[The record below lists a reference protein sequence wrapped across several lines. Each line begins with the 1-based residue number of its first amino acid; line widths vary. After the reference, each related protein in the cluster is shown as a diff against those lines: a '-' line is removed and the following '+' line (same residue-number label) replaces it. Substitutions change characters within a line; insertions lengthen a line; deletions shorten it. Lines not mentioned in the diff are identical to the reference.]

1 MCNSTSTSS
10 QWSAWPSV
18 WPQTK
23 EMWAS
28 IHFHVPLC
36 LFCEIRLAFNRCYF
50 SPVRFSLRPVWPEM
64 NWPLLYVIDI
74 GWLPTVT
81 AARPPHQ
88 FLGDQKA
95 WRIQTLFFS
104 PYSSPGACETWETA
118 TGNLMSPGCQH
129 LKRPRGIAERQRG
142 QCDSMLHVNVT
153 QIGTTCDWKTDS
165 LSSIANIET
174 HPVEL
179 THT

>member
-74 GWLPTVT
+74 GWLPRVT

-88 FLGDQKA
+88 FLVDQTA
-95 WRIQTLFFS
+95 WRIQTLFFFLLFTRRLRNMRNCNWK
-104 PYSSPGACETWETA
+104 PDVTRVPTPETA
-118 TGNLMSPGCQH
+118 
-129 LKRPRGIAERQRG
+129 PRGRWA
-142 QCDSMLHVNVT
+142 T
-153 QIGTTCDWKTDS
+153 KGTVW
-165 LSSIANIET
+165 LYAT
-174 HPVEL
+174 H
-179 THT
+179 

>member
-50 SPVRFSLRPVWPEM
+50 SPVRFFA
-64 NWPLLYVIDI
+64 
-74 GWLPTVT
+74 
-81 AARPPHQ
+81 AARMTRDELTVIVCYWYRMASKSRCSSTTSPVPGWSNGLKNSNSFFFF
-88 FLGDQKA
+88 FLLFTRRLRNM
-95 WRIQTLFFS
+95 RICNWKPDVTRV
-104 PYSSPGACETWETA
+104 PTPETA
-118 TGNLMSPGCQH
+118 
-129 LKRPRGIAERQRG
+129 PRGRWA
-142 QCDSMLHVNVT
+142 T
-153 QIGTTCDWKTDS
+153 KGTVWLYATR
-165 LSSIANIET
+165 
-174 HPVEL
+174 
-179 THT
+179 

>member
-74 GWLPTVT
+74 GWLPRVT

-95 WRIQTLFFS
+95 WRIQTLFF
-104 PYSSPGACETWETA
+104 PLLFTRRLRNMRNCNWKPDVTGVPTPETA
-118 TGNLMSPGCQH
+118 
-129 LKRPRGIAERQRG
+129 PRDRWA
-142 QCDSMLHVNVT
+142 T
-153 QIGTTCDWKTDS
+153 KGTVWLYATC
-165 LSSIANIET
+165 
-174 HPVEL
+174 
-179 THT
+179 

>member
-50 SPVRFSLRPVWPEM
+50 SPVRFSLRPVWPEV
-64 NWPLLYVIDI
+64 NWPLLYVTDI
-74 GWLPTVT
+74 GWLPRVT

-88 FLGDQKA
+88 FLGDQTALEFK
-95 WRIQTLFFS
+95 LFFF
-104 PYSSPGACETWETA
+104 PTLHQAPAKHEKLQLETWCHPGANTWNGPA
-118 TGNLMSPGCQH
+118 G
-129 LKRPRGIAERQRG
+129 
-142 QCDSMLHVNVT
+142 
-153 QIGTTCDWKTDS
+153 S
-165 LSSIANIET
+165 LSDKGDSVT
-174 HPVEL
+174 LCYTL
-179 THT
+179 TSLRLEQRATERLIHFLPSLILKHTQSN